1 MCKKYGPL
9 VVLAVLLLLLAGNNL
24 LPVTDNVE
32 SNYALTAKEM
42 VLSGDWI
49 SPRIYGN
56 YWFDKPVM
64 FYWLTALAY
73 KILGFTDFASRLA
86 PALSGTLA
94 VAMAGFAGCKLYS
107 QRAGLYSM
115 LILSSCLLFFVLSKL
130 IITDAAL
137 FLFFNATLL
146 FFYLGYSTP
155 RKNYYYIMYAAAAL
169 ATLTKGPVGFLLPG
183 LIIVLFLL
191 LTKGWRELSRA
202 KLCSGTCLFLLVGAP
217 WYYEMYKLHGAAFL
231 DVFLG
236 VHNVLRATV
245 AEHPRDNVWYYYA
258 VLLLLM
264 AFPWISYLPAAL
276 RTYLRRDKHWQL
288 PAPRELFLLISMATV
303 FFFFQNMA
311 TKYPTY
317 TYPLLFPLA
326 LLLAGW
332 WDGQEDKTLPCGSL
346 LYNTV
351 FFLVL
356 AAAALFYKHKDLQLP
371 FIWLLAPLI
380 LAGLIWQ
387 WRVRYQNFRLLA
399 ALSVTALVFYLGL
412 TFTVMLPITRDRSA
426 AVLAQQVQASIP
438 AGTELISYGDYPTSL
453 VYYSGRK
460 VWRALPDSKA
470 DQYRHQDK
478 FSWSSKNVMPF
489 LSYSDLAKLPRPLI
503 IVDEK
508 YYPEF
513 QEEFARTGAWT
524 QLQNLPGW
532 QIWQRK

>member
-1 MCKKYGPL
+1 MCKKYGPW
-9 VVLAVLLLLLAGNNL
+9 VALAVLLLLLAGNNL

-42 VLSGDWI
+42 VLSGDWV

-73 KILGFTDFASRLA
+73 KLLGFTDFASRLA
-86 PALSGTLA
+86 PALFGTLA
-94 VAMAGFAGCKLYS
+94 VVMAGFGGCKLYS

-115 LILSSCLLFFVLSKL
+115 LILGSSLLFFALSKL
-130 IITDAAL
+130 IITDAVL
-137 FLFFNATLL
+137 FVFFNATLL

-155 RKNYYYIMYAAAAL
+155 QKNYYYVMYAAAAL

-191 LTKGWRELSRA
+191 LTKGWRELTRA
-202 KLCSGTCLFLLVGAP
+202 KLCSGTCLFLLIGAP

-245 AEHPRDNVWYYYA
+245 SEHPRDNVWYYYI

-264 AFPWISYLPAAL
+264 AFPWISYLPPAL
-276 RTYLRRDKHWQL
+276 RTYLRKDKHWQL
-288 PAPRELFLLISMATV
+288 PAPRELFLLLSMATV

-326 LLLAGW
+326 LFLAGW
-332 WDGQEDKTLPCGSL
+332 WDQRGAQPLPRWSL
-346 LYNTV
+346 VYNTV
-351 FFLVL
+351 FCLIL
-356 AAAALFYKHKDLQLP
+356 AAAALFYQPKGLQLQ
-371 FIWLLAPLI
+371 FTWLLALI
-380 LAGLIWQ
+380 LLAGLIWQ
-387 WRVRYQNFRLLA
+387 WRVHNQNLSLL
-399 ALSVTALVFYLGL
+399 TAISLTTCVFYLGL

-426 AVLAQQVQASIP
+426 AGLARQVQVSIP

-460 VWRALPDSKA
+460 IWRALPDTRA

-489 LSYSDLAKLPRPLI
+489 LSYSDLQKRSQPVI
-503 IVDEK
+503 VVDEK

-513 QEEFARTGAWT
+513 QAEFAASGAWI
-524 QLQNLPGW
+524 QLQSLPGW